1 MQANASTSAGEAI
14 QAAAGVAEEFVKAY
28 YSAQDLDPTKR
39 PEAVCKLY
47 HPTARITWNGNPIP
61 ASDLAAFATRLPV
74 SKHEVQS
81 FDCQPVA
88 GACVRGTGTFKTHV
102 LILRCYPPPAG
113 STSMGPPSLVL
124 SVTGQVTHG
133 TNPPNTATPHSKD
146 YDWLPRVFSQ
156 ALILV
161 WDPIGDPAVPR
172 DPGYRIQA
180 DSLRF
185 V

>member
-14 QAAAGVAEEFVKAY
+14 QAAAVVAEGFVKAY

-88 GACVRGTGTFKTHV
+88 G
-102 LILRCYPPPAG
+102 

-133 TNPPNTATPHSKD
+133 THPPNTATPHSKD

>member
-14 QAAAGVAEEFVKAY
+14 QAAAVVAEGFVKAY
-28 YSAQDLDPTKR
+28 YSAQDLEPTKR
-39 PEAVCKLY
+39 PEPVCKLY

-61 ASDLAAFATRLPV
+61 ASDLAAFAARLPV

-88 GACVRGTGTFKTHV
+88 GQYSLSKCT
-102 LILRCYPPPAG
+102 
-113 STSMGPPSLVL
+113 STKRVKS
-124 SVTGQVTHG
+124 VTHG

-156 ALILV
+156 SLILV